1 MEKNEMELDFS
12 NIKVFYK
19 AIVIKIN
26 ILLAAV
32 IYKENN

>member
-1 MEKNEMELDFS
+1 MEKNEMELNFS

-19 AIVIKIN
+19 AIVIKVN
-26 ILLAAV
+26 ILLAPV